1 MTSESV
7 LTEADKTSRTR
18 DALISA
24 AARLFSRKWFVVVS
38 VAEICREAGVSNG
51 LFYRYFRNKEEI
63 FRLILEYVLE
73 SLGGLLADVR
83 GDTVEARIRHFV
95 RSVADYS
102 TDHRDLVS
110 IFREGQ
116 YRFFEYEKR
125 LTGKYIESVSRV
137 LGRKAEIP
145 EYLITAA
152 GLRFCAIRRAF
163 HGTPFDYGTM
173 EDILEGGIF
182 RDAPEPRYDRIFD
195 VVVRPLPI
203 PLEQGTRDRLIKA
216 GKRLFGERG
225 YHETNIHDITGSLD
239 LAVGS
244 FYTYFESK
252 ETFFAEIIDRVG
264 REIRGFISLNL
275 DHGLSRLEQELQG
288 IYLFSFFL
296 TLDPHCY
303 PIVREA
309 EFVLPGAVKA
319 YYDAFQSGYEKNL
332 GDLGGLHHPTVI
344 NYLMGISHYF
354 GIEVAFDESPQNV
367 RNVVRALGA
376 YLTRGI
382 RTAG

>member
-1 MTSESV
+1 MTAESA
-7 LTEADKTSRTR
+7 LTKISNPTTTREALLT
-18 DALISA
+18 A
-24 AARLFSRKWFVVVS
+24 ATRLFARKWFAVVS

-51 LFYRYFRNKEEI
+51 LFYRYFRSKEEI
-63 FRLILEYVLE
+63 FRLILESVL
-73 SLGGLLADVR
+73 SSIGDLLAGVR
-83 GDTVEARIRHFV
+83 GDTAGERIRSFI

-102 TDHRDLVS
+102 TAHRDLVS

-125 LTGKYIESVSRV
+125 LTGQYIEAVSGV

-145 EYLITAA
+145 EYLAAAA
-152 GLRFCAIRRAF
+152 GLRFCAVRRAF

-173 EDILEGGIF
+173 AAILEEGIF
-182 RDAPEPRYDRIFD
+182 RDAPEPRFDRIFD

-203 PLEQGTRDRLIKA
+203 SLEEGTRDRLVKA

-244 FYTYFESK
+244 FYTHFESK
-252 ETFFAEIIDRVG
+252 EAFFAEIIDRVG

-275 DHGLSRLEQELQG
+275 DHNLTRLEQELQG

-309 EFVLPGAVKA
+309 EFVLPAAVKA
-319 YYDAFQSGYEKNL
+319 YYDAFQSGYERNL
-332 GDLGGLHHPTVI
+332 GALAGLDHPTVI

-367 RNVVRALGA
+367 RNVVRALGT
-376 YLTRGI
+376 YLTRGV
-382 RTAG
+382 RTPG